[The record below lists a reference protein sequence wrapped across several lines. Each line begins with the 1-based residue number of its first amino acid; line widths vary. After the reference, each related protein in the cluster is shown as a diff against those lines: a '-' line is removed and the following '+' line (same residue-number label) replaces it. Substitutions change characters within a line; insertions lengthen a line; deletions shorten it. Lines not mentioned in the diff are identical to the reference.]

1 MSFMNRFK
9 AAPAPASNGT
19 KRQFNQKTFNNASIK
34 LKNALSTIA
43 NQHVLKYAND
53 IRKNAK
59 AQANAAHAAA
69 VAVENPT
76 QVNTSRAI
84 TAANNAA
91 KTNNNMIR
99 SGQAAVNA
107 VNAVTIVIKNI
118 QNVNKPLNINAIRA
132 KNAYTK
138 GSNNNRKRINNAINA
153 RKPPNANNHPNANSN
168 GNRKN

>member
-1 MSFMNRFK
+1 MMSLFSGPK
-9 AAPAPASNGT
+9 AAPTPAANGT
-19 KRQFNQKTFNNASIK
+19 KRQFNQKTFNNASIQ

-59 AQANAAHAAA
+59 ANANAARAAA

-76 QVNTSRAI
+76 QTNVKNAVK
-84 TAANNAA
+84 AATNAA
-91 KTNNNMIR
+91 KTNNNMIQ

-107 VNAVTIVIKNI
+107 VNDVTTVIKNI

-153 RKPPNANNHPNANSN
+153 RKPPNANKT